1 MTKLKLAKLPDRT
14 PVKLTV
20 TISPELNRKLAR
32 YAEMYNQA
40 YGNSEPEPVAELVPY
55 MLESFLDAD
64 KDFVRAEKKSR
75 RDQEKQPQAEPS
87 APRAPRRSR
96 GTEAAA
102 AE

>member
-75 RDQEKQPQAEPS
+75 RDQKEPQAEAS

-96 GTEAAA
+96 GSEAAA

>member
-1 MTKLKLAKLPDRT
+1 MSTIKLAKLPDRT

-32 YAEMYNQA
+32 YAERYNEA
-40 YGNSEPEPVAELVPY
+40 YGNSEPEPVTELVPY
-55 MLESFLDAD
+55 MLESFLDND

-75 RDQEKQPQAEPS
+75 REGGKQSQPERNT
-87 APRAPRRSR
+87 PRAPRRTR
-96 GTEAAA
+96 GAEAAA